1 MADPK
6 PRQPVL
12 TVAMTAPQVIGALS
26 LLSLLVALLTWWVV
40 WWWITSGT
48 LVLDRAG
55 WQCSEATRARPTE
68 PRTLSGPGWVLEW
81 LTAEQAARCV
91 TWRKASGS

>member
-12 TVAMTAPQVIGALS
+12 TVSMTAPQVIGALV
-26 LLSLLVALLTWWVV
+26 LLALAVSLLTWWVV
-40 WWWITSGT
+40 WWWITSDG
-48 LVLDRAG
+48 LVLDRG
-55 WQCSEATRARPTE
+55 DWQCSESIRARPTE
-68 PRTLSGPGWVLEW
+68 PRTLSGPGWALEW

-91 TWRKASGS
+91 AWRKAAGV